1 VENIRV
7 ILAAASLAIGVLL
20 LIIAFF
26 RTRIRKSKA
35 AANWIFGGLFLMAAA
50 LLWIRGGETTDVTQT
65 PVIKPAPESPSKN
78 QSKSDEQ
85 AADASSQTRIEKNET
100 ESAASSIQQDRSKR
114 DSDEKEKEYSLNSLA
129 PSQPVNPARHVMPPQ
144 TRVGNPLPEKTS
156 EVDWDEQV
164 YAAIDAS
171 FSWIERFFDK
181 YATTTVAE
189 SRRTKRRSTAENYPE
204 IKFPEIRF
212 NEGTAELTS
221 KSQIDLKILA
231 TRLTSEYPKNV
242 LEIQAYVDSVGPE
255 AFNFVLTQARADAVR
270 DLLIA
275 EGIDKSRLIARGY
288 GTGDNPDL
296 SDARIEFIVR

>member
-26 RTRIRKSKA
+26 RTRVRKSKA
-35 AANWIFGGLFLMAAA
+35 AANWIFGGLFLTVCAV
-50 LLWIRGGETTDVTQT
+50 LWIRGGDTATITNT
-65 PVIKPAPESPSKN
+65 PVVKAAPESPSKN
-78 QSKSDEQ
+78 QSKPDEQ
-85 AADASSQTRIEKNET
+85 ATGAKSGTSIEKNEA
-100 ESAASSIQQDRSKR
+100 ESATSSIQQDRSKR
-114 DSDEKEKEYSLNSLA
+114 NSDEVGRELSLSSSSTSKLKN
-129 PSQPVNPARHVMPPQ
+129 PSRRAMSSPSSIGSPVTKAA
-144 TRVGNPLPEKTS
+144 S
-156 EVDWDEQV
+156 ESVWDEQV

-171 FSWIERFFDK
+171 FSWIERFFDE
-181 YATTTVAE
+181 YATPTVLK
-189 SRRTKRRSTAENYPE
+189 SRGTKKSGIADHYPE

-221 KSQIDLKILA
+221 ESQIDLKILA
-231 TRLTSEYPKNV
+231 TRLTSEYPKNM